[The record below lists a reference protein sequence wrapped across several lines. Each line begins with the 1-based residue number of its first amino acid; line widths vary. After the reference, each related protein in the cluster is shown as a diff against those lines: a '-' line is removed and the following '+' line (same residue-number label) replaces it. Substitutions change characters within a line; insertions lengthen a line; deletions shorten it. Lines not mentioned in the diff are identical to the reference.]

1 MGNIITIP
9 LNNKERKTSVKSCL
23 ASVQADIA
31 APQSVVFE
39 RIMPVDLTSIFTGYG
54 PLPAV
59 VGTRD
64 QTGTWDAAGQTRTVI
79 MSDGSSAQEQ
89 LTAYEYPNY
98 FSYIVSNFTGV
109 LRAFVTSARGE
120 WWFGPGSETSGEV
133 THIKWVYV
141 FNARSP
147 FSISI
152 VWFLTK
158 VLWKG
163 YMREALYI
171 LKAQVESHDGNYQL

>member
-1 MGNIITIP
+1 MSSMITTF
-9 LNNKERKTSVKSCL
+9 LDDKGWKTGVKSCST
-23 ASVQADIA
+23 SVQADIA
-31 APQSVVFE
+31 APQTMVFE
-39 RIMPVDLTSIFTGYG
+39 HIMPVDLTSIFTGYG

-64 QTGTWDAAGQTRTVI
+64 QTGAWDAAGQTRTVI

-120 WWFGPGSETSGEV
+120 WWFGPGSETSREV
-133 THIKWVYV
+133 THIKWIYV
-141 FNARSP
+141 FNARSS
-147 FSISI
+147 FSIPI
-152 VWFLTK
+152 VWFFTR

-171 LKAQVESHDGNYQL
+171 LKAQVESHGGNYQL